1 MEFISNNNKGMIW
14 GLLQENNIFDGLE
27 TDKFDRIRTMFDDTI
42 ASINI
47 NNKLMTLLEKN
58 KLAMDILIN
67 KIKDEKTKPNNSIQM
82 VYKAE
87 DIQNRRNQDFNIKL
101 KEQQD
106 SMNSMMNPAK
116 PKEVRF
122 SDENSIDDKPIG
134 DEMDRL
140 IAERLATRERELEFP
155 VITPETEQWLNNNHE
170 VKIHVD
176 NKTVPLNENKTIELY
191 AETLKDN
198 VSENSIFNKLKRK
211 IEVTTNREIQYETST
226 ESNSTLLHIEQE
238 ISILRENQDKIMNMC
253 SQILEILQN
262 TTPFTPFFISNADF
276 HDIKK

>member
-87 DIQNRRNQDFNIKL
+87 DIQNRRNQDFNMKL
-101 KEQQD
+101 KKQQND
-106 SMNSMMNPAK
+106 MNLMMNPAK

-176 NKTVPLNENKTIELY
+176 NKTVPLNENKAIELY

-262 TTPFTPFFISNADF
+262 NKTN
-276 HDIKK
+276 

>member
-87 DIQNRRNQDFNIKL
+87 DIQNRRNQDFNMKL
-101 KEQQD
+101 KSFYSYLAYGTFFFFFKAFFMETI
-106 SMNSMMNPAK
+106 MAT
-116 PKEVRF
+116 F
-122 SDENSIDDKPIG
+122 
-134 DEMDRL
+134 RL
-140 IAERLATRERELEFP
+140 MGFCHVLHANYALRLR
-155 VITPETEQWLNNNHE
+155 
-170 VKIHVD
+170 
-176 NKTVPLNENKTIELY
+176 
-191 AETLKDN
+191 
-198 VSENSIFNKLKRK
+198 
-211 IEVTTNREIQYETST
+211 
-226 ESNSTLLHIEQE
+226 
-238 ISILRENQDKIMNMC
+238 
-253 SQILEILQN
+253 
-262 TTPFTPFFISNADF
+262 
-276 HDIKK
+276 